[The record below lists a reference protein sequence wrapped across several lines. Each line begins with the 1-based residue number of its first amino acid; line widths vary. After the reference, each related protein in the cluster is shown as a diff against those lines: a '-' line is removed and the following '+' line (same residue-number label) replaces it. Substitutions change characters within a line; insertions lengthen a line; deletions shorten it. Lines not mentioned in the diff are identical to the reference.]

1 MAPVP
6 DHSALLVKSL
16 EALDDDPKSL
26 DIFLTFGHAFSDSAA
41 YVREILPTVNLQL
54 AGVNQELAKR
64 GESSLPS
71 PPEELTNESL
81 KPPRRLVGLMR
92 YVESLVTDR
101 RRVIWVFY
109 PMEIGAP
116 AQYAQLVNHVND
128 ELKTWSLRMTKLI
141 ARDSAISPILERSL
155 DGQPN
160 VKVYMSRV
168 KEYNKDGLPDDD
180 GLDLLRQM
188 NEESKRKYD
197 ELQKRLKDLDE
208 GARKLRNE
216 AGLPEGLVPPVPSPS
231 PPGGK
236 R

>member
-1 MAPVP
+1 MKSILQDIQSELQRFIGSRTENLLIVSCEP

-54 AGVNQELAKR
+54 AGV
-64 GESSLPS
+64 
-71 PPEELTNESL
+71 
-81 KPPRRLVGLMR
+81 MR